1 MLYRADPRQP
11 LEGNDAIGVLRFV
24 LYQRFDRAVDLVNG
38 ELEPQLMLLVNN
50 DEQQFVIRAGPQLL
64 RRDKLLQAQITGICI
79 LHPPQLELGRDL
91 GRRAPDEHDLLRGA
105 AEKVV
110 AGAPLGK
117 RFEKFVRR
125 CDSNRAEYVGA
136 AAQKRVGQ

>member
-1 MLYRADPRQP
+1 VLYRADPRQP
-11 LEGNDAIGVLRFV
+11 LEGDDAIGVLCFF
-24 LYQRFDRAVDLVNG
+24 LHQRSDGAIELVNG
-38 ELEPQLMLLVNN
+38 ELEPQLVLLMNN
-50 DEQQFVIRAGPQLL
+50 DEQQLVIRAGLQLL
-64 RRDKLLQAQITGICI
+64 RRKELLQAQITGVCI
-79 LHPPQLELGRDL
+79 FHLPQLELGRDL

-125 CDSNRAEYVGA
+125 GDSNRAEYVRT
-136 AAQKRVGQ
+136 AAQKRIGQ